1 MESYQDVKRE
11 GTVTLFRWLAGWL
24 ANLTHSHRKH
34 ASHVLQVARCR
45 SQSQKPT
52 SDFAGERVRD
62 AEDSTGNCLGQMAR

>member
-11 GTVTLFRWLAGWL
+11 GTATLFSWLASES
-24 ANLTHSHRKH
+24 LTHSHRKH

-45 SQSQKPT
+45 SQSEKPT

>member
-11 GTVTLFRWLAGWL
+11 GTATLFSWLAGES
-24 ANLTHSHRKH
+24 LTHSHRKH
-34 ASHVLQVARCR
+34 ASHVLQVARCC